1 MSTGDYLS
9 SGHVPNY
16 WNNPPNTFWKV
27 YVADS
32 IGLGFALA
40 AVVARCYTKVYV
52 SKSPGWEDYTSI
64 LSFLCFLAFVIMD
77 YVRGSRYGGG
87 RHAWDLPEQYIDPT
101 IQVSIPFA
109 FGQCISL
116 IMPQLKSI
124 CTYIYVIG
132 IMFAKVSLL
141 LFLYRIFGVNLKF
154 RIVSWII
161 GAVVVIWVGISCLLL
176 LIK

>member
-16 WNNPPNTFWKV
+16 WNNPPTTFWKV

-32 IGLGFALA
+32 IGLVFALA
-40 AVVARCYTKVYV
+40 AVVARCYTKAYV

-64 LSFLCFLAFVIMD
+64 VSFLCFLAFCIMD
-77 YVRGSRYGGG
+77 YVRGTRYGGG

-109 FGQCISL
+109 L
-116 IMPQLKSI
+116 
-124 CTYIYVIG
+124 
-132 IMFAKVSLL
+132 AKAS
-141 LFLYRIFGVNLKF
+141 Y
-154 RIVSWII
+154 
-161 GAVVVIWVGISCLLL
+161 
-176 LIK
+176 